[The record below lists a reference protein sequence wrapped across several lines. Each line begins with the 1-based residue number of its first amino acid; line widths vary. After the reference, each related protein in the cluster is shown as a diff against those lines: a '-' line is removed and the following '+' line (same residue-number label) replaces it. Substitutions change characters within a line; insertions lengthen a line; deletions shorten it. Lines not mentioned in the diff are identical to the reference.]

1 MSKSYIFPVFENY
14 SNVLNV
20 GSTNVSPK
28 YVDEVLVLQ
37 DVTGSMGDYLN
48 PNRSE
53 GSKWSVAKKILK
65 KLENRGFKITVL
77 PFNTHPLDLCSVDNI
92 PEPGGS
98 TYFSPLVP
106 RVREIF
112 KSGKHNFQAVIFA
125 SDGLPTENQ
134 NIARAA
140 IIELGMIVRENHC
153 NPVSLAIGN
162 DADGSAC
169 ALFSGNRG
177 YECFIRYLSQLDTVV
192 NDICNGLTCNYH
204 MLPNGDFI
212 PIEND
217 GNYYYVSKNVDGL
230 IYKPD
235 YNMIFKFLNIAML
248 DEFSKEHTDYY
259 KLNRFIKFIA
269 EIEKDDVKRNELI
282 AHFTLIV
289 GDVHHRSAEQDGTP
303 SLMSAK
309 KAYYR
314 ESSGGQA

>member
-1 MSKSYIFPVFENY
+1 MSKSYIFPVFEDY

-20 GSTNVSPK
+20 GTVKNQHK
-28 YVDEVLVLQ
+28 YVDEVLVMQ

-48 PNRSE
+48 ENHSD
-53 GSKWSVAKKILK
+53 GSKWSVAKNILK
-65 KLENRGFKITVL
+65 KLEERGFKITVL
-77 PFNTHPLDLCSVDNI
+77 PFNTKSLNLCSVDYV

-106 RVREIF
+106 SVRDIF
-112 KSGKHNFQAVIFA
+112 KSKKHNFQAVIFA
-125 SDGLPTENQ
+125 SDGLPTEDQ
-134 NIARAA
+134 TIARSA
-140 IIELGMIVRENHC
+140 ITELGRIVRENNC

-177 YECFIRYLSQLDTVV
+177 YECFIRHLSQLDNVV

-204 MLPNGDFI
+204 MLPNGNFI
-212 PIEND
+212 PIEKD

-230 IYKPD
+230 MYKPNYD
-235 YNMIFKFLNIAML
+235 MIFKFLNIAML

-259 KLNRFIKFIA
+259 KLNNFIKFIA
-269 EIEKDDVKRNELI
+269 EIESDSVKRNELI
-282 AHFTLIV
+282 NHFTLVIGQV
-289 GDVHHRSAEQDGTP
+289 RHRSIEQTGTP

-314 ESSGGQA
+314 ESSCQS

>member
-20 GSTNVSPK
+20 GSAKGPPK

-37 DVTGSMGDYLN
+37 DVTGSMSDYLN
-48 PNRSE
+48 QNSSD

-65 KLENRGFKITVL
+65 KLEQRGFKITVL
-77 PFNTHPLDLCSVDNI
+77 PFNITPLDLCSVDNM

-106 RVREIF
+106 RLREIF
-112 KSGKHNFQAVIFA
+112 NSGKHNFQAVIFA
-125 SDGLPTENQ
+125 SDGLPTENY
-134 NIARAA
+134 NIARSA
-140 IIELGMIVRENHC
+140 ITQLGMIVRENYC

-177 YECFIRYLSQLDTVV
+177 YECFIRHLSQLENVV
-192 NDICNGLTCNYH
+192 NDIYNGLTCNYH
-204 MLPNGDFI
+204 MLPDGNFI
-212 PIEND
+212 PIEKD

-230 IYKPD
+230 IYKPNYD
-235 YNMIFKFLNIAML
+235 MIFKFLNIAML
-248 DEFSKEHTDYY
+248 EEFSKEDTDYY
-259 KLNRFIKFIA
+259 KLNNFIKFIA
-269 EIEKDDVKRNELI
+269 EIENDSVKRNELI
-282 AHFTLIV
+282 NHFTQVI
-289 GDVHHRSAEQDGTP
+289 GNVHHRSAEQDGTP

-309 KAYYR
+309 KACYR